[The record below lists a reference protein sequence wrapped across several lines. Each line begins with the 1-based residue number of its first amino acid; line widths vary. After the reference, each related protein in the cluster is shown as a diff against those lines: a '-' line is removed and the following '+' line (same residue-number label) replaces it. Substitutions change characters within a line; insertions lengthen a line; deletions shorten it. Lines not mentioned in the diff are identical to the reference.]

1 MKLLSEKGSI
11 FIFCMLFFQIL
22 GCQSNQEAPLP
33 ILGIPEIQK
42 NGDTLFHTIPEFSL
56 VDQDSNKVT
65 NSTFKNKVYVADFFF
80 TSCPSICPI
89 MTRQMKRIYE
99 QFEHE
104 NKLMFLSHSI
114 DTRHDSVPVLKAYAD
129 RLNINHDKWRFVTGD
144 KSEIYALA
152 NDYFNVAYEDEDAP
166 GGYDHSGKLI
176 LVDSQGH
183 IRSFCD
189 GTDPESV
196 DEFMKD
202 IAQLLNEEKKRQNQL
217 THQ

>member
-1 MKLLSEKGSI
+1 MLISFIVLL
-11 FIFCMLFFQIL
+11 QIT
-22 GCQSNQEAPLP
+22 GCQTKKEAPLP
-33 ILGIPEIQK
+33 ILGIPQIQK
-42 NGDTLFHTIPEFSL
+42 NGDTIYHTIPEFNF

-65 NSTFKNKVYVADFFF
+65 KETFKNKVYVADFFF

-89 MTRQMKRIYE
+89 MTKQMKRIYDHFE
-99 QFEHE
+99 NEDQFM
-104 NKLMFLSHSI
+104 LISHSI

-129 RLNINHDKWRFVTGD
+129 RLNIDDAKWLFITGD
-144 KSEIYALA
+144 KTEIYALA

-176 LVDSQGH
+176 LVDTKGH
-183 IRSFCD
+183 IRSFSD

-202 IAQLLNEEKKRQNQL
+202 IDKLLAEEKTNQSQL
-217 THQ
+217 TQK